1 MSPTSGYRAAT
12 EERADREPGG
22 KGRLQEWFR
31 CSHFQSREKSL
42 TEQSA
47 EPDELNARI
56 SVAVCGRDGRL
67 IAFSRMD
74 GCAGWDVDR
83 SSLGVAT
90 AAAIT
95 GCPSEQLSERY
106 TSGLRIS
113 SHANVVSPRGQRGGL
128 PIVEEGVIEGGC
140 GVSGAATAEESE
152 VCTRAGIA
160 ALNSARTEQALS
172 QAKANPSMVSAPK
185 CRQGFSGVDTDGRA
199 QTTSRTHAASAR
211 RRRSS
216 GAKVVALRASLEATR
231 SVPDHQK
238 SKRRLTSRQS
248 LSRHAAQPHPAT
260 PQVQGGRPCSPAP
273 T

>member
-1 MSPTSGYRAAT
+1 MLTLSKSRRIIDGAIQRA
-12 EERADREPGG
+12 R
-22 KGRLQEWFR
+22 Q
-31 CSHFQSREKSL
+31 
-42 TEQSA
+42 
-47 EPDELNARI
+47 LNAKI
-56 SVAVCGRDGRL
+56 SVAVCDRDGRL

-106 TSGLRIS
+106 ASGLRIS

-160 ALNSARTEQALS
+160 ALNSAGTEQALG
-172 QAKANPSMVSAPK
+172 QAKTNPSMVSAPK
-185 CRQGFSGVDTDGRA
+185 
-199 QTTSRTHAASAR
+199 
-211 RRRSS
+211 
-216 GAKVVALRASLEATR
+216 
-231 SVPDHQK
+231 
-238 SKRRLTSRQS
+238 
-248 LSRHAAQPHPAT
+248 
-260 PQVQGGRPCSPAP
+260 
-273 T
+273 